1 MIHRVNRFYKNCL
14 PFRQQ
19 YGNVQGLNL
28 ALQIRRAQN
37 NEAKTASV
45 RIPGLKSPVHIRPRT
60 VDARVLQEIFGTQP
74 FNIKIGT
81 SPKFIIDA
89 GAHIGLSSLFFA
101 NRFPTATVIS
111 LELEANNYRM
121 LQKNTAHEPRVH
133 PLHCGLWSVDG
144 TLSVANE
151 SAETWA
157 YYAAES
163 SDNEHDCITT
173 PSLSVA
179 SLMKRYNIPTIDL
192 LKLDIEG
199 AEKEVLSTADQWI
212 EKVKTIAVEVH
223 DWLKPGCS
231 DALESAI
238 KGRCFNRTQVGDY
251 IILQNTFEDFS
262 SEHSN

>member
-1 MIHRVNRFYKNCL
+1 MIHRIKRFYKNCL

-19 YGNVQGLNL
+19 YGNTQGLSL
-28 ALQIRRAQN
+28 ALQIKRAQTN
-37 NEAKTASV
+37 RGKSASI
-45 RIPGLKSPVHIRPRT
+45 RIPELNSPVHIRPRT
-60 VDARVLQEIFGTQP
+60 VDARVLEEIFGARP
-74 FNIKIGT
+74 FDIEIGD
-81 SPKFIIDA
+81 SPRFIIDA

-111 LELEANNYRM
+111 LELEASNYRM
-121 LQKNTAHEPRVH
+121 LKKNTMHEPRIC
-133 PLHCGLWSVDG
+133 PLHCGLWAVDG

-157 YYAAES
+157 YYAVES

-173 PSLSVA
+173 PSLSIS
-179 SLMKRYNIPTIDL
+179 SLMKKYDMPSIDL

-212 EKVKTIAVEVH
+212 EKVKTIAVELH

-231 DALESAI
+231 DALKSAI
-238 KGRCFNRTQVGDY
+238 NGRCFNRTQVGDY
-251 IILQNTFEDFS
+251 IILTKTS
-262 SEHSN
+262 

>member
-1 MIHRVNRFYKNCL
+1 MIHRIKRFYKNCR

-19 YGNVQGLNL
+19 YGNAQGLNL
-28 ALQIRRAQN
+28 ALQIKRAQN
-37 NEAKTASV
+37 NRGKSASI
-45 RIPGLKSPVHIRPRT
+45 RIPELESLVHVRPRT
-60 VDARVLQEIFGTQP
+60 VDTRVLEEIFGARP
-74 FNIKIGT
+74 FDIEIGK
-81 SPKFIIDA
+81 SPKFIVDA

-101 NRFPTATVIS
+101 NRFPTATVVS
-111 LELEANNYRM
+111 LELEASNYRM
-121 LQKNTAHEPRVH
+121 LQKNTMHEPRIH

-151 SAETWA
+151 SADTWA
-157 YYAAES
+157 YYAVES
-163 SDNEHDCITT
+163 SDTEGDCITT
-173 PSLSVA
+173 PSLSVS
-179 SLMKRYNIPTIDL
+179 SLMQKYDIPSIDL

-251 IILQNTFEDFS
+251 IILKNTFEDFS
-262 SEHSN
+262 SGHRN